1 MAVIFLLLRIP
12 SHYVTD
18 LMHEIVINGEK
29 EPEVW
34 WKLEQLL
41 NEILSVALFLA
52 TSRNTSL

>member
-34 WKLEQLL
+34 MVTENNHKWRR
-41 NEILSVALFLA
+41 V
-52 TSRNTSL
+52 